1 MIEIHPAT
9 LNRFD
14 DLRSVLCPKE
24 QRARA
29 CWCLTY
35 RLSNAENSSLSGE
48 ARPMRLRTLCEGE
61 YAPGVLAYVDGVP
74 AGWTAVGPRT
84 EFERLKRSKTIQFL
98 DQTPVWSI
106 VCLVVKAEF
115 RRKGV
120 ARTLIEGAV
129 DYAASQGAR
138 MIEAYPIETHGDR
151 VSASLAFMGTT
162 ELFSAAGFALCA
174 ETQAR
179 SAGKVRVI
187 MRRSVETPTVA
198 ISSDA

>member
-1 MIEIHPAT
+1 MVEVHPAT
-9 LNRFD
+9 SDRFD
-14 DLRSVLCPKE
+14 DLRSVLCPKK
-24 QRARA
+24 QSAQA

-48 ARPMRLRTLCEGE
+48 ARPMRLRTLCEGK
-61 YAPGVLAYVDGVP
+61 YAPGVIAYVDSVP
-74 AGWTAVGPRT
+74 AGWAAVGPRT

-98 DQTPVWSI
+98 DRMPVWSI
-106 VCLVVKAEF
+106 VCLVVKAGF
-115 RRKGV
+115 RGKGV

-129 DYAASQGAR
+129 SYAASQGAR

-162 ELFSAAGFALCA
+162 KLFSAAGFALCA
-174 ETQAR
+174 ETQAK

-187 MRRSVETPTVA
+187 MRRPVETTTA
-198 ISSDA
+198 ASLR